1 MNWINSNYLLD
12 EPKLSVKIDVLELVR
27 NYKNLNPIINS
38 IVNQYSF
45 N

>member
-12 EPKLSVKIDVLELVR
+12 ELSVKIDVLELVR